1 MSNFILSAFADE
13 IDPKLDKQI
22 QVIQKHG
29 IGYIELRSIE
39 GKNVSEFTL
48 DYAKETKK
56 VLDASNIK
64 ISAIGSPIGKI
75 QIDDDFD
82 KHLDLLKHVLE
93 IAGIFETQYIR
104 LFSFYL
110 PKGSDFD
117 RYQNEVIE
125 KMGKMAETAK
135 DYPITL
141 LHENEKDIYGDI
153 ARRCYDIL
161 SAINSPKLRATF
173 DPANFVQCGEKTY
186 PEAYT
191 LLKDYVEYIH
201 IKDALYKDNSVVPA
215 GQGDGCVKEIIDAL
229 KEDGFSGFLS
239 LEPHLGNFAGFSN
252 LETDLSNAPKEL
264 SDENKFAIA
273 VNALKQLL

>member
-1 MSNFILSAFADE
+1 
-13 IDPKLDKQI
+13 
-22 QVIQKHG
+22 
-29 IGYIELRSIE
+29 
-39 GKNVSEFTL
+39 
-48 DYAKETKK
+48 
-56 VLDASNIK
+56 
-64 ISAIGSPIGKI
+64 
-75 QIDDDFD
+75 
-82 KHLDLLKHVLE
+82 
-93 IAGIFETQYIR
+93 
-104 LFSFYL
+104 
-110 PKGSDFD
+110 
-117 RYQNEVIE
+117 
-125 KMGKMAETAK
+125 MGKMVETAK
-135 DYPITL
+135 DYPVTL

-173 DPANFVQCGEKTY
+173 DPANFVQCGERTY